1 MSYIAL
7 FFILSVICKLK
18 CGTLGL
24 SKLQHSYTVGR
35 KPPE

>member
-7 FFILSVICKLK
+7 FNSFIICKLK

-35 KPPE
+35 KSPE